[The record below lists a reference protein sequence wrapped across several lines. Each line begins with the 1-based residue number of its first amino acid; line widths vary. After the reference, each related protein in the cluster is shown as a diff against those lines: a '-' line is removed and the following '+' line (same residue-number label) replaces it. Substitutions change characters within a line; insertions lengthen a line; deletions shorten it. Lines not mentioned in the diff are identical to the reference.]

1 MRIKIFGLGRIILSA
16 ALFWNISQNAVAAD
30 MSALNFNG
38 DLIGKVIP
46 DGSVINFNNELVGHI
61 TADGFVLNED
71 NSLAGGIV
79 PQGIAIS
86 YNNSILGKVN
96 NDGSVTSI
104 NDNLVGKVLPNGLV
118 VNDNYDVL
126 GAVVSPGLVYNDA
139 GNIVGRV
146 SGDGRFY
153 NLAGEN
159 SGFVTAAGYAYGYA
173 GNERKIFL
181 AGRLISSKMIVS
193 PQGKFLGSIAPD
205 GKVIDLK
212 KNVIGNIHA
221 NGFAYSPDNQVIG
234 HVVEGGYAFA
244 LDGSYMGV
252 VSYNGEVINNGTVVA
267 LAVSGNRVINK
278 EGGIIGFTISMSAT
292 ANTLDGKYLGRI
304 TADGKIVRGRNQVGK
319 IGASG
324 HIIDDKGTVIGT
336 VNATG
341 PIFDYLGQLR
351 ANASV
356 GGKVVSLEGVD
367 LGIMKSDEA
376 FDGNGKR
383 IGKILSERLNFNNS
397 NDFIGISGV
406 NSVLEVG
413 GKTYRI
419 SPYGYVFD
427 ETGNVNGRNFSF
439 GDIYSPEGTALS
451 YTSGN
456 GKTENG
462 SLNEIARLTG
472 SGIFLDKN
480 DKPLGKIIEDKY
492 ITDFSGESLG
502 TVNSTN
508 LVVNGQN
515 KAFAK
520 VLPDGSVV
528 SLSGRIS
535 RNYGRAGS
543 APVSIS
549 INGDYLGTNLISGQV
564 VNGNET
570 VGKISS
576 NGYVLDNMG
585 ALYGTALSMG
595 AVVSPEC
602 RFLGVV
608 SDSGEARTSKDAY
621 LGMVLANGQVVNET
635 EQVVG
640 HVVHPRTVIGESGTP
655 VGVLS
660 PLGTALNY
668 KNQNLGC
675 LDINGKVRNAQEEII
690 GQIIPH
696 MSVMGF
702 DDKIIG
708 YTDFYGNVADSSG
721 IQTAVIDL
729 DGSIKAKDGRNI
741 GVPFKY
747 TVAFDRNNV
756 YLGRVKADGSV
767 VSDGGETLGQVR
779 YNGEVTTKNG
789 GNGYALYDLYVYDN
803 DGKTIGY
810 IAKNGRVYSVM
821 GEIVGTVYQGF
832 VLDKRQNL
840 IGRGARGYEILDA
853 QKQVIGH
860 LKLDGSVVNIKNVEI
875 GKLQPDGRVMDAGGR
890 VIAVAEKLQYYQ
902 KPVEPETENG
912 TEPAVESKG
921 EETENKTSAEDAREQ
936 NKTDK
941 TAESGDAQ
949 SGIST
954 EEENIPEL
962 TEEEKEAADTKI
974 NHKVIGIAVTPG
986 GRYIGD
992 VYSNNKVI
1000 DETGTVV
1007 GNMGENGEITDKEG
1021 NTVGSLQEQ
1030 KSEDTKNV
1038 NARWWQQIAS
1048 GATVNPWDYRN
1059 EVTNV
1064 GPGGG
1069 IGPGGRYNPKRAAI
1083 LSQLQEERRRTM
1095 TAAKVMPGYN
1105 AASYTGWQDDWG
1117 INRAVSTL
1125 RVNMDN
1131 MITAD
1136 KPIPAVL
1143 ARSLISLGE
1152 APVTAIVERNV
1163 YGDSGRNVII
1173 PAGSRVIGG
1182 LQTVDVES
1190 RFDNSSGGVKLEI
1203 SWSRIIRP
1211 DGIAFLLDAGR
1222 TQTGDAQGRGGGALG
1237 YVDEQLVKK
1246 YTLPIVGTMV
1256 SSAIT
1261 YMMAA
1266 DEDSTGE
1273 VETSKQQAATDA
1285 RQEFMDKM
1293 DQILQE
1299 IIDSKSQIQ
1308 PVTYVPAGTRIIIY
1322 PMTDLWLRSTKD
1334 IEKNVETARPGGGD
1348 GGLVNEVYP
1357 DDGGTRSTS
1366 QVEGNNAN
1374 NSQKVI
1380 LGNQA
1385 QTNNN
1390 NGGDGLVNENPQN
1403 NPNAPQPRKNIG
1415 AIPPPAA
1422 DGSVAEAPESEE
1434 EISGDI
1440 ELF

>member
-1 MRIKIFGLGRIILSA
+1 M
-16 ALFWNISQNAVAAD
+16 
-30 MSALNFNG
+30 
-38 DLIGKVIP
+38 
-46 DGSVINFNNELVGHI
+46 H
-61 TADGFVLNED
+61 
-71 NSLAGGIV
+71 
-79 PQGIAIS
+79 
-86 YNNSILGKVN
+86 
-96 NDGSVTSI
+96 
-104 NDNLVGKVLPNGLV
+104 
-118 VNDNYDVL
+118 
-126 GAVVSPGLVYNDA
+126 
-139 GNIVGRV
+139 
-146 SGDGRFY
+146 
-153 NLAGEN
+153 
-159 SGFVTAAGYAYGYA
+159 
-173 GNERKIFL
+173 
-181 AGRLISSKMIVS
+181 
-193 PQGKFLGSIAPD
+193 
-205 GKVIDLK
+205 
-212 KNVIGNIHA
+212 
-221 NGFAYSPDNQVIG
+221 
-234 HVVEGGYAFA
+234 
-244 LDGSYMGV
+244 
-252 VSYNGEVINNGTVVA
+252 
-267 LAVSGNRVINK
+267 
-278 EGGIIGFTISMSAT
+278 
-292 ANTLDGKYLGRI
+292 
-304 TADGKIVRGRNQVGK
+304 
-319 IGASG
+319 
-324 HIIDDKGTVIGT
+324 
-336 VNATG
+336 
-341 PIFDYLGQLR
+341 
-351 ANASV
+351 
-356 GGKVVSLEGVD
+356 
-367 LGIMKSDEA
+367 
-376 FDGNGKR
+376 
-383 IGKILSERLNFNNS
+383 
-397 NDFIGISGV
+397 
-406 NSVLEVG
+406 
-413 GKTYRI
+413 
-419 SPYGYVFD
+419 
-427 ETGNVNGRNFSF
+427 
-439 GDIYSPEGTALS
+439 
-451 YTSGN
+451 
-456 GKTENG
+456 
-462 SLNEIARLTG
+462 
-472 SGIFLDKN
+472 
-480 DKPLGKIIEDKY
+480 
-492 ITDFSGESLG
+492 
-502 TVNSTN
+502 
-508 LVVNGQN
+508 
-515 KAFAK
+515 
-520 VLPDGSVV
+520 
-528 SLSGRIS
+528 
-535 RNYGRAGS
+535 
-543 APVSIS
+543 
-549 INGDYLGTNLISGQV
+549 
-564 VNGNET
+564 
-570 VGKISS
+570 
-576 NGYVLDNMG
+576 
-585 ALYGTALSMG
+585 
-595 AVVSPEC
+595 
-602 RFLGVV
+602 
-608 SDSGEARTSKDAY
+608 
-621 LGMVLANGQVVNET
+621 
-635 EQVVG
+635 
-640 HVVHPRTVIGESGTP
+640 
-655 VGVLS
+655 
-660 PLGTALNY
+660 
-668 KNQNLGC
+668 
-675 LDINGKVRNAQEEII
+675 
-690 GQIIPH
+690 
-696 MSVMGF
+696 
-702 DDKIIG
+702 
-708 YTDFYGNVADSSG
+708 
-721 IQTAVIDL
+721 
-729 DGSIKAKDGRNI
+729 
-741 GVPFKY
+741 
-747 TVAFDRNNV
+747 
-756 YLGRVKADGSV
+756 
-767 VSDGGETLGQVR
+767 
-779 YNGEVTTKNG
+779 
-789 GNGYALYDLYVYDN
+789 
-803 DGKTIGY
+803 
-810 IAKNGRVYSVM
+810 
-821 GEIVGTVYQGF
+821 
-832 VLDKRQNL
+832 
-840 IGRGARGYEILDA
+840 
-853 QKQVIGH
+853 
-860 LKLDGSVVNIKNVEI
+860 
-875 GKLQPDGRVMDAGGR
+875 GGR

-921 EETENKTSAEDAREQ
+921 EETEKKTSAEDAREQ

-1038 NARWWQQIAS
+1038 NTRWWQQIAS

>member
-1 MRIKIFGLGRIILSA
+1 
-16 ALFWNISQNAVAAD
+16 
-30 MSALNFNG
+30 
-38 DLIGKVIP
+38 
-46 DGSVINFNNELVGHI
+46 
-61 TADGFVLNED
+61 
-71 NSLAGGIV
+71 
-79 PQGIAIS
+79 
-86 YNNSILGKVN
+86 
-96 NDGSVTSI
+96 
-104 NDNLVGKVLPNGLV
+104 
-118 VNDNYDVL
+118 
-126 GAVVSPGLVYNDA
+126 
-139 GNIVGRV
+139 
-146 SGDGRFY
+146 
-153 NLAGEN
+153 
-159 SGFVTAAGYAYGYA
+159 
-173 GNERKIFL
+173 
-181 AGRLISSKMIVS
+181 
-193 PQGKFLGSIAPD
+193 
-205 GKVIDLK
+205 
-212 KNVIGNIHA
+212 
-221 NGFAYSPDNQVIG
+221 
-234 HVVEGGYAFA
+234 
-244 LDGSYMGV
+244 
-252 VSYNGEVINNGTVVA
+252 
-267 LAVSGNRVINK
+267 
-278 EGGIIGFTISMSAT
+278 
-292 ANTLDGKYLGRI
+292 
-304 TADGKIVRGRNQVGK
+304 
-319 IGASG
+319 
-324 HIIDDKGTVIGT
+324 
-336 VNATG
+336 
-341 PIFDYLGQLR
+341 
-351 ANASV
+351 
-356 GGKVVSLEGVD
+356 
-367 LGIMKSDEA
+367 
-376 FDGNGKR
+376 
-383 IGKILSERLNFNNS
+383 
-397 NDFIGISGV
+397 
-406 NSVLEVG
+406 
-413 GKTYRI
+413 
-419 SPYGYVFD
+419 
-427 ETGNVNGRNFSF
+427 
-439 GDIYSPEGTALS
+439 
-451 YTSGN
+451 
-456 GKTENG
+456 
-462 SLNEIARLTG
+462 
-472 SGIFLDKN
+472 
-480 DKPLGKIIEDKY
+480 
-492 ITDFSGESLG
+492 
-502 TVNSTN
+502 
-508 LVVNGQN
+508 
-515 KAFAK
+515 
-520 VLPDGSVV
+520 
-528 SLSGRIS
+528 
-535 RNYGRAGS
+535 
-543 APVSIS
+543 
-549 INGDYLGTNLISGQV
+549 
-564 VNGNET
+564 
-570 VGKISS
+570 
-576 NGYVLDNMG
+576 
-585 ALYGTALSMG
+585 
-595 AVVSPEC
+595 
-602 RFLGVV
+602 
-608 SDSGEARTSKDAY
+608 
-621 LGMVLANGQVVNET
+621 
-635 EQVVG
+635 
-640 HVVHPRTVIGESGTP
+640 
-655 VGVLS
+655 
-660 PLGTALNY
+660 
-668 KNQNLGC
+668 
-675 LDINGKVRNAQEEII
+675 
-690 GQIIPH
+690 
-696 MSVMGF
+696 
-702 DDKIIG
+702 
-708 YTDFYGNVADSSG
+708 
-721 IQTAVIDL
+721 
-729 DGSIKAKDGRNI
+729 
-741 GVPFKY
+741 
-747 TVAFDRNNV
+747 
-756 YLGRVKADGSV
+756 
-767 VSDGGETLGQVR
+767 
-779 YNGEVTTKNG
+779 
-789 GNGYALYDLYVYDN
+789 
-803 DGKTIGY
+803 
-810 IAKNGRVYSVM
+810 
-821 GEIVGTVYQGF
+821 
-832 VLDKRQNL
+832 
-840 IGRGARGYEILDA
+840 
-853 QKQVIGH
+853 
-860 LKLDGSVVNIKNVEI
+860 
-875 GKLQPDGRVMDAGGR
+875 MDAGGR

-1038 NARWWQQIAS
+1038 NTRWWQQIAS

-1390 NGGDGLVNENPQN
+1390 SGGDGLVNENPQN

>member
-1 MRIKIFGLGRIILSA
+1 
-16 ALFWNISQNAVAAD
+16 
-30 MSALNFNG
+30 
-38 DLIGKVIP
+38 
-46 DGSVINFNNELVGHI
+46 
-61 TADGFVLNED
+61 
-71 NSLAGGIV
+71 
-79 PQGIAIS
+79 
-86 YNNSILGKVN
+86 
-96 NDGSVTSI
+96 
-104 NDNLVGKVLPNGLV
+104 
-118 VNDNYDVL
+118 
-126 GAVVSPGLVYNDA
+126 
-139 GNIVGRV
+139 
-146 SGDGRFY
+146 
-153 NLAGEN
+153 
-159 SGFVTAAGYAYGYA
+159 
-173 GNERKIFL
+173 
-181 AGRLISSKMIVS
+181 
-193 PQGKFLGSIAPD
+193 
-205 GKVIDLK
+205 
-212 KNVIGNIHA
+212 
-221 NGFAYSPDNQVIG
+221 
-234 HVVEGGYAFA
+234 
-244 LDGSYMGV
+244 
-252 VSYNGEVINNGTVVA
+252 
-267 LAVSGNRVINK
+267 
-278 EGGIIGFTISMSAT
+278 
-292 ANTLDGKYLGRI
+292 
-304 TADGKIVRGRNQVGK
+304 
-319 IGASG
+319 
-324 HIIDDKGTVIGT
+324 
-336 VNATG
+336 
-341 PIFDYLGQLR
+341 
-351 ANASV
+351 
-356 GGKVVSLEGVD
+356 
-367 LGIMKSDEA
+367 
-376 FDGNGKR
+376 
-383 IGKILSERLNFNNS
+383 
-397 NDFIGISGV
+397 
-406 NSVLEVG
+406 
-413 GKTYRI
+413 
-419 SPYGYVFD
+419 
-427 ETGNVNGRNFSF
+427 
-439 GDIYSPEGTALS
+439 
-451 YTSGN
+451 
-456 GKTENG
+456 
-462 SLNEIARLTG
+462 
-472 SGIFLDKN
+472 
-480 DKPLGKIIEDKY
+480 
-492 ITDFSGESLG
+492 
-502 TVNSTN
+502 
-508 LVVNGQN
+508 
-515 KAFAK
+515 
-520 VLPDGSVV
+520 
-528 SLSGRIS
+528 
-535 RNYGRAGS
+535 
-543 APVSIS
+543 
-549 INGDYLGTNLISGQV
+549 
-564 VNGNET
+564 
-570 VGKISS
+570 
-576 NGYVLDNMG
+576 
-585 ALYGTALSMG
+585 
-595 AVVSPEC
+595 
-602 RFLGVV
+602 
-608 SDSGEARTSKDAY
+608 
-621 LGMVLANGQVVNET
+621 
-635 EQVVG
+635 
-640 HVVHPRTVIGESGTP
+640 
-655 VGVLS
+655 
-660 PLGTALNY
+660 
-668 KNQNLGC
+668 
-675 LDINGKVRNAQEEII
+675 
-690 GQIIPH
+690 
-696 MSVMGF
+696 
-702 DDKIIG
+702 
-708 YTDFYGNVADSSG
+708 
-721 IQTAVIDL
+721 
-729 DGSIKAKDGRNI
+729 
-741 GVPFKY
+741 
-747 TVAFDRNNV
+747 
-756 YLGRVKADGSV
+756 
-767 VSDGGETLGQVR
+767 
-779 YNGEVTTKNG
+779 
-789 GNGYALYDLYVYDN
+789 
-803 DGKTIGY
+803 
-810 IAKNGRVYSVM
+810 
-821 GEIVGTVYQGF
+821 
-832 VLDKRQNL
+832 
-840 IGRGARGYEILDA
+840 
-853 QKQVIGH
+853 
-860 LKLDGSVVNIKNVEI
+860 
-875 GKLQPDGRVMDAGGR
+875 MDAGGR

-1038 NARWWQQIAS
+1038 NTRWWQQIAS

>member
-1 MRIKIFGLGRIILSA
+1 
-16 ALFWNISQNAVAAD
+16 
-30 MSALNFNG
+30 
-38 DLIGKVIP
+38 
-46 DGSVINFNNELVGHI
+46 
-61 TADGFVLNED
+61 
-71 NSLAGGIV
+71 
-79 PQGIAIS
+79 
-86 YNNSILGKVN
+86 
-96 NDGSVTSI
+96 
-104 NDNLVGKVLPNGLV
+104 
-118 VNDNYDVL
+118 
-126 GAVVSPGLVYNDA
+126 
-139 GNIVGRV
+139 
-146 SGDGRFY
+146 
-153 NLAGEN
+153 
-159 SGFVTAAGYAYGYA
+159 
-173 GNERKIFL
+173 
-181 AGRLISSKMIVS
+181 
-193 PQGKFLGSIAPD
+193 
-205 GKVIDLK
+205 
-212 KNVIGNIHA
+212 
-221 NGFAYSPDNQVIG
+221 
-234 HVVEGGYAFA
+234 
-244 LDGSYMGV
+244 
-252 VSYNGEVINNGTVVA
+252 
-267 LAVSGNRVINK
+267 
-278 EGGIIGFTISMSAT
+278 
-292 ANTLDGKYLGRI
+292 
-304 TADGKIVRGRNQVGK
+304 
-319 IGASG
+319 
-324 HIIDDKGTVIGT
+324 
-336 VNATG
+336 
-341 PIFDYLGQLR
+341 
-351 ANASV
+351 
-356 GGKVVSLEGVD
+356 
-367 LGIMKSDEA
+367 
-376 FDGNGKR
+376 
-383 IGKILSERLNFNNS
+383 
-397 NDFIGISGV
+397 
-406 NSVLEVG
+406 
-413 GKTYRI
+413 
-419 SPYGYVFD
+419 
-427 ETGNVNGRNFSF
+427 
-439 GDIYSPEGTALS
+439 
-451 YTSGN
+451 
-456 GKTENG
+456 
-462 SLNEIARLTG
+462 
-472 SGIFLDKN
+472 
-480 DKPLGKIIEDKY
+480 
-492 ITDFSGESLG
+492 
-502 TVNSTN
+502 
-508 LVVNGQN
+508 
-515 KAFAK
+515 
-520 VLPDGSVV
+520 
-528 SLSGRIS
+528 
-535 RNYGRAGS
+535 
-543 APVSIS
+543 
-549 INGDYLGTNLISGQV
+549 
-564 VNGNET
+564 
-570 VGKISS
+570 
-576 NGYVLDNMG
+576 
-585 ALYGTALSMG
+585 
-595 AVVSPEC
+595 
-602 RFLGVV
+602 
-608 SDSGEARTSKDAY
+608 
-621 LGMVLANGQVVNET
+621 
-635 EQVVG
+635 
-640 HVVHPRTVIGESGTP
+640 
-655 VGVLS
+655 
-660 PLGTALNY
+660 
-668 KNQNLGC
+668 
-675 LDINGKVRNAQEEII
+675 
-690 GQIIPH
+690 
-696 MSVMGF
+696 
-702 DDKIIG
+702 
-708 YTDFYGNVADSSG
+708 
-721 IQTAVIDL
+721 
-729 DGSIKAKDGRNI
+729 
-741 GVPFKY
+741 
-747 TVAFDRNNV
+747 
-756 YLGRVKADGSV
+756 
-767 VSDGGETLGQVR
+767 
-779 YNGEVTTKNG
+779 
-789 GNGYALYDLYVYDN
+789 
-803 DGKTIGY
+803 
-810 IAKNGRVYSVM
+810 
-821 GEIVGTVYQGF
+821 
-832 VLDKRQNL
+832 
-840 IGRGARGYEILDA
+840 
-853 QKQVIGH
+853 
-860 LKLDGSVVNIKNVEI
+860 
-875 GKLQPDGRVMDAGGR
+875 MDAGGR

-902 KPVEPETENG
+902 KPVEPETGNG

-921 EETENKTSAEDAREQ
+921 EETENKTSAEETHEQ
-936 NKTDK
+936 DKTDK
-941 TAESGDAQ
+941 TAESGDEQ
-949 SGIST
+949 SGISK

-1038 NARWWQQIAS
+1038 NTRWWQQIAS

-1390 NGGDGLVNENPQN
+1390 SGGDGLVNENPQN